1 MYRFGVKFLTESKKL
16 TFSCLA
22 SIFFAVLAIV
32 VIYNFYFIS
41 QRSYMENI
49 KDTFGDCDYLV
60 SDADYQD
67 FPENLIENIKDTKGV
82 KKVSYGHWAYT
93 NVENHL
99 VYTVGVKDSDM
110 NKSRY
115 RYVSDVTENRIIVNW
130 KLAEDLQLDIG
141 DKVTMEGMEME
152 VSEILADDNFSLSN
166 LYMVIVSMNN
176 LCKSQGLDIVPNYA
190 LVKKEKKEGLNE
202 VKERLQSL
210 GENLDITAVEELD
223 DYQKIM
229 KGFRGFMTI
238 LVVIIVVVAGLLIS
252 SVFVSYL
259 KKYQGDTIVLKT
271 MGARKGHILQIFF
284 TSAMILSTIGCSLG
298 YLVAMVGGRGVFL
311 LFASELELSKEVIQM
326 NAGNSSCITVGIWIA
341 INLFLLFTAWRYAKK
356 LPLQMKPEKTKETK
370 IRRWILFYTTKK
382 DTFISLRLLIP
393 WIRENIFFLFTIAA
407 ITMFTFVSSA
417 FMHDIEKNS
426 LSYYKNLYL
435 SEVMIE
441 NDETMSYQDITDIQE
456 KLESQQKDTFF
467 IAETSDWGDIIDVGI
482 PDKKSKNWW
491 DGREFRLG
499 ISQMDRLYEAKVIKV
514 KKESY
519 QDCVILRRDVA
530 DYYGL
535 KVGDTYTFEYFDKME
550 NVEWVEEYE
559 NQEKHTKDLE
569 VVGIMESTMYSEI
582 VFDII
587 SPLFDFSTLEDFS
600 VTFFMSETDKQTE
613 SLLQSLRWEIPTL
626 RWQNYSDV
634 EKQNSRIMRE
644 RYFMIRAV
652 LYSLALLGGIGWL
665 NSAKTMLRDKREI
678 YLTLRRIGISDKR
691 VQKIIWK
698 QILCYLMFGIVL
710 GILFGIVAEWF
721 LYFYMEEEFPG
732 IFITP
737 VLGILAYMLMLAAT
751 LWRFV
756 KDIADL
762 ERIRV

>member
-1 MYRFGVKFLTESKKL
+1 
-16 TFSCLA
+16 
-22 SIFFAVLAIV
+22 
-32 VIYNFYFIS
+32 
-41 QRSYMENI
+41 MENI

-67 FPENLIENIKDTKGV
+67 FPENLIENIKDTKGA

-93 NVENHL
+93 NVEDHL

-130 KLAEDLQLDIG
+130 KLAEDLQLDVG
-141 DKVTMEGMEME
+141 NKVTMEGMELE

-166 LYMVIVSMNN
+166 LYMVIVSMDN

-229 KGFRGFMTI
+229 KGFRGFMKI
-238 LVVIIVVVAGLLIS
+238 LVVVIVTVAGLLVS

-326 NAGNSSCITVGIWIA
+326 NAGNSFCITVGIWIA

-382 DTFISLRLLIP
+382 DTFISLHLLIP

-441 NDETMSYQDITDIQE
+441 NDETMSYKDITDIQE

-467 IAETSDWGDIIDVGI
+467 MAETPEWGDIIAVGI

-491 DGREFRLG
+491 DGRGFSLG

-535 KVGDTYTFEYFDKME
+535 KVGDTYTLEYFDKME

-582 VFDII
+582 VFDIT
-587 SPLFDFSTLEDFS
+587 SPLFHFSTLEDFS

-732 IFITP
+732 ISITP

-756 KDIADL
+756 KDIPDL

>member
-1 MYRFGVKFLTESKKL
+1 MYRFGVKFLTKSKKL
-16 TFSCLA
+16 TFSCFA

-67 FPENLIENIKDTKGV
+67 FPENLIENIKDTKGI

-115 RYVSDVTENRIIVNW
+115 RYVSDVTENSVIVNW

-141 DKVTMEGMEME
+141 DKVTMEGMELE

-166 LYMVIVSMNN
+166 LYMVIVSMDN

-238 LVVIIVVVAGLLIS
+238 LVVIIVGVAGLLIS

-271 MGARKGHILQIFF
+271 IGARKGHILQIFF
-284 TSAMILSTIGCSLG
+284 TSAMILSTIGCGLG

-311 LFASELELSKEVIQM
+311 LFASELELSREVIQM
-326 NAGNSSCITVGIWIA
+326 NVGISFCITIGIWIA
-341 INLFLLFTAWRYAKK
+341 INVFLLFTAWRYAKK
-356 LPLQMKPEKTKETK
+356 LPLQMKPEKTRETK

-382 DTFISLRLLIP
+382 DIFISLRLLIP

-417 FMHDIEKNS
+417 FMHDIEQNS
-426 LSYYKNLYL
+426 LAYYRNLYL

-441 NDETMSYQDITDIQE
+441 NDETMSYQEITDIQE
-456 KLESQQKDTFF
+456 KLESQQKNTFF
-467 IAETSDWGDIIDVGI
+467 VAEMLEWEDIICVGI
-482 PDKKSKNWW
+482 PNKKSKNWW
-491 DGREFRLG
+491 DGTLRLG
-499 ISQMDRLYEAKVIKV
+499 ISQMDRLYEANVIKV
-514 KKESY
+514 KKENY

-530 DYYGL
+530 DHYGL
-535 KVGDTYTFEYFDKME
+535 KVGDTYTLEYFDKME

-569 VVGIMESTMYSEI
+569 VVGIMESTIGSQI
-582 VFDII
+582 VVDITL
-587 SPLFDFSTLEDFS
+587 PLFDFSTLEDFS

-644 RYFMIRAV
+644 RYIMIRAV
-652 LYSLALLGGIGWL
+652 LYSLTLLGGIGWL
-665 NSAKTMLRDKREI
+665 NSARTMLRDKREI

-710 GILFGIVAEWF
+710 GLLFGIVAEWF
-721 LYFYMEEEFPG
+721 LYFYYLEEEFPRV
-732 IFITP
+732 FISP
-737 VLGILAYMLMLAAT
+737 VFGILVYMLALAAT

-756 KDIADL
+756 KDIANL